1 MTPRLSRR
9 RFFGAA
15 AGLAAALPRVSRAA
29 QGAGFEFGLV
39 ADAQYADVDA
49 KGTRF
54 YRESRARLAEA
65 VAAGNARELA
75 FCVHLGDL
83 IDHDWGSFDAITA
96 PLGRS
101 RHRWH
106 QVLGNHDFDVADERK
121 AQVPARLG
129 QPERRTAFDHG
140 GFRFVILD
148 TNDVSTY
155 AHPAGSAAHAAA
167 TRELARL
174 EAAKVRQAKSWNGGV
189 GAEQL
194 AWLDRTCAAARTA
207 GLRVIV
213 LAHHPVYPDNVH
225 NAWNAAEVLA
235 VLDRHPHVVAW
246 CNGHNHAGGFGEREG
261 VPFVTLCGM
270 VETRDT
276 TAYAFARVL
285 PDRLVLTGHGREPSR
300 ELRFRS

>member
-1 MTPRLSRR
+1 MNPRYSRR
-9 RFFGAA
+9 RFLGAA

-29 QGAGFEFGLV
+29 DRAGFEFGLV

-54 YRESRARLAEA
+54 YRESRDRLVEA
-65 VAAGNARELA
+65 VAAGNARDLA
-75 FCVHLGDL
+75 FGVHLGDL
-83 IDHDWGSFDAITA
+83 IDRDWNSFDAIAA
-96 PLGRS
+96 PLERS

-106 QVLGNHDFDVADERK
+106 QVLGNHDFEVADERK
-121 AQVPARLG
+121 TQVPARLG
-129 QPERRTAFDHG
+129 QPDRWTSFDHQA
-140 GFRFVILD
+140 FRFVILD

-174 EAAKVRQAKSWNGGV
+174 QAAEVRQAKSWNGGV
-189 GAEQL
+189 GAAQL
-194 AWLDRTCAAARTA
+194 AWLDRTCAAARPA
-207 GLRVIV
+207 GLKVIV

-246 CNGHNHAGGFGEREG
+246 FNGHNHAGGFGVRAG

-285 PDRLVLTGHGREPSR
+285 SDRIVLTGRGREPSR
-300 ELRFRS
+300 ELPFRA